1 MKEPILSR
9 ESILDGS
16 IRDYILG
23 NPELRR
29 LVLPDDERV
38 ASLRATLGEA
48 PAKGDVWVFGYGSLI
63 WNPAFHFVH
72 KRTARINGYHRR
84 FCLWTQLGRG
94 SAENPGLMLGLER
107 GGACRGV
114 VFRIAEAAVET
125 ELDILWKR
133 EMFTGA
139 YRPTWVT
146 ARSGSE
152 SVAAITFVINR
163 ENNRY
168 AGRLPDDTVARHIA
182 TAAGPMGPCCD
193 YLFETVR
200 HLAALGIRDPG
211 LEAMAGKVHARR
223 APADG

>member
-1 MKEPILSR
+1 MSEPILTR
-9 ESILDGS
+9 QAILDGS
-16 IRDYILG
+16 VRDYILR

-38 ASLRATLGEA
+38 ASLRATLDDA
-48 PAKGDVWVFGYGSLI
+48 PANGDVWVFGYGSLI
-63 WNPAFHFVH
+63 WNPAFHFVE
-72 KRTARINGYHRR
+72 KRIARINGYHRR

-94 SAENPGLMLGLER
+94 SAENPGLLLGLEN

-114 VFRIAEAAVET
+114 LFRIAEEAVES

-139 YRPTWVT
+139 YCPTWVT
-146 ARSGSE
+146 ARHGAE

-182 TAAGPMGPCCD
+182 TATGPMGPCCE
-193 YLFETVR
+193 YLFETVQ
-200 HLAALGIRDPG
+200 HLADLGIRDRR
-211 LEAMAGKVHARR
+211 LEAMASRVR
-223 APADG
+223 AQQA